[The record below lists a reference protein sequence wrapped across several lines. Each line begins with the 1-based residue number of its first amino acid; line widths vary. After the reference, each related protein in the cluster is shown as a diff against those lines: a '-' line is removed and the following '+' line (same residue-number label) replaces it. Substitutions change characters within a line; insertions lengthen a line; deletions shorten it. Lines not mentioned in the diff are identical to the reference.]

1 MSSPDVLVVL
11 LHLQRIELIFNT
23 IILSKSSSF
32 MFQVKY
38 TTRLDLVNVCIRKLY
53 EYCETLNEW

>member
-1 MSSPDVLVVL
+1 
-11 LHLQRIELIFNT
+11 
-23 IILSKSSSF
+23 